1 MIQWNNFGRCYRS
14 ITSEASENN
23 ASMCPC
29 SVTEDMVTSSWLSY
43 STLSSTFVFNPYY
56 LFNCL
61 LSYRI
66 PQVYLTDFVQWLLL
80 FSRFC
85 FRGKFVFGF
94 EAFSDVLCLVRLG
107 SRLLIFALTFLMI
120 MDLLLEIYFC
130 FCFWLLLVKP

>member
-1 MIQWNNFGRCYRS
+1 MLQIYHKWGVREQCLYVSLF
-14 ITSEASENN
+14 
-23 ASMCPC
+23 
-29 SVTEDMVTSSWLSY
+29 SY
-43 STLSSTFVFNPYY
+43 WGYGDIFLTILFHTSSTFVFNPYY

-107 SRLLIFALTFLMI
+107 CRLLIFALTFLMI